1 MGMSKEQFQ
10 ALIAEVTGAI
20 AGEPVEAALAD
31 TLNARF
37 PAGGEA
43 FGAIDAACRAAIAEG
58 WMCEQ
63 EAGGVA
69 YGRVFKPGPETHG
82 FSVDVVRMA
91 DRKGP
96 YHGHPNGEIDMI
108 MPSAGDARFDG
119 HAAGWLVYGPE
130 TAHYPTVS
138 GGEALVL
145 YLLPDGAI
153 DFKAKPAAA
162 SDKSS
167 SGDSG

>member
-1 MGMSKEQFQ
+1 MSKEKFQ

-20 AGEPVEAALAD
+20 AGKPVDASLAD
-31 TLNARF
+31 DLNAQF

-43 FGAIDAACRAAIAEG
+43 FRAIDAACHAAIAEG
-58 WMCEQ
+58 WMCEH
-63 EAGGVA
+63 EADGVR
-69 YGRVFKPGPETHG
+69 YGRVIKPGPETHG
-82 FSVDVVRMA
+82 FSVDVVRLA

-108 MPSAGDARFDG
+108 MPVDGDARFDG
-119 HAAGWLVYGPE
+119 QPAGWLVYGPE

-145 YLLPDGAI
+145 YLLPGGAI
-153 DFKAKPAAA
+153 DFKAKP
-162 SDKSS
+162 
-167 SGDSG
+167 GN